1 VTIGPIELVEQ
12 VVDILDDLGV
22 PYALGG
28 SIAASF
34 FGEPRATADVDLAVD
49 LDQARGEELLGRVAP
64 AFYVPA
70 GAARD
75 AIATSGSFN
84 LISDE
89 HPIKV
94 DLFVL
99 GPGVLDRHQIERRQ
113 LVVLPGSGREVWVT
127 SPEDQVLRKLDWYR
141 QSGQTSERQWRDV
154 IGLLSVR
161 GERMDVEYLR
171 DVASDAGLSDLLE
184 RAFARRDD

>member
-28 SIAASF
+28 SIASSF

-49 LDQARGEELLGRVAP
+49 LDQARGDELLGRVAP
-64 AFYVPA
+64 AFHVPG

-84 LISDE
+84 LISE
-89 HPIKV
+89 AHPIKV

-99 GPGVLDRHQIERRQ
+99 GSGVLDRHQIERRQ

-141 QSGQTSERQWRDV
+141 QSGHTSERQWRDV

-161 GERMDVEYLR
+161 GDRMDVEHLR
-171 DVASDAGLSDLLE
+171 EVATAVGLSDLLE
-184 RAFARRDD
+184 RALMAHQD

>member
-1 VTIGPIELVEQ
+1 MTIGPIELVEQ

-34 FGEPRATADVDLAVD
+34 FDEPRATADVDLAVD
-49 LDQARGEELLGRVAP
+49 LDQARGDELLGRVAP

-84 LISDE
+84 LISDA

-99 GPGVLDRHQIERRQ
+99 GSGVLDRLQIERRQ

-127 SPEDQVLRKLDWYR
+127 LPEDQVLRKLDSYR

-154 IGLLSVR
+154 VGLLSVR
-161 GERMDVEYLR
+161 GGRMDVEHLR
-171 DVASDAGLSDLLE
+171 AVATAVGLSELLE
-184 RAFARRDD
+184 RALRALDD